1 MDQETLKLRRLSAQ
15 YLLAPDSRLHVVRAM
30 DGFQAQFLSNAM
42 HAMRLRSADPDA
54 GYAADGLVKS
64 WTLRGTMHLFAEAD
78 LPLFL
83 HDGCRY
89 HSRDW
94 TVPSFW
100 NQRPDWALTPQRQAY
115 FSDLIVDTLTQGPM
129 TREALKVRC
138 RAAGMTEAEEASM
151 FHPWGGGI
159 RELCERGFLCGT
171 ASEEKAFRL
180 CPPFVPMA
188 REDALQEQLRR
199 YLASFGPVSLRDAA
213 YFFALPQ
220 ARLRALLMQLPVS
233 ADSFDGQTLYSL
245 DDGREA
251 GDALPDCLLLAGFD
265 PLMLGYEKKQS
276 IFSSAG
282 IPARHFQPVRHR
294 HAAGPAAGHSRGPVE
309 TQRKTAA
316 DHRIPAIYARRTAM
330 GQNGRDAALAG
341 SGGLLSGGINRPF
354 QTEKT
359 MLYFS

>member
-115 FSDLIVDTLTQGPM
+115 FSDLIVDTLIQGPM

-199 YLASFGPVSLRDAA
+199 YLASFGPISLRDAA

-220 ARLRALLMQLPVS
+220 ARSGHFSCSCRSAPTALTDKRFIRWTTAGKREMRSRTACCWRAL
-233 ADSFDGQTLYSL
+233 T
-245 DDGREA
+245 R
-251 GDALPDCLLLAGFD
+251 
-265 PLMLGYEKKQS
+265 
-276 IFSSAG
+276 
-282 IPARHFQPVRHR
+282 
-294 HAAGPAAGHSRGPVE
+294 
-309 TQRKTAA
+309 
-316 DHRIPAIYARRTAM
+316 
-330 GQNGRDAALAG
+330 
-341 SGGLLSGGINRPF
+341 
-354 QTEKT
+354 
-359 MLYFS
+359 

>member
-1 MDQETLKLRRLSAQ
+1 MDQETLKLRRLFAQ

-213 YFFALPQ
+213 YFLPSRRRGSGHFSCSCRSAPTALTGKRFICWTT
-220 ARLRALLMQLPVS
+220 AGKREMRSRTACCWRAL
-233 ADSFDGQTLYSL
+233 T
-245 DDGREA
+245 R
-251 GDALPDCLLLAGFD
+251 
-265 PLMLGYEKKQS
+265 
-276 IFSSAG
+276 
-282 IPARHFQPVRHR
+282 
-294 HAAGPAAGHSRGPVE
+294 
-309 TQRKTAA
+309 
-316 DHRIPAIYARRTAM
+316 
-330 GQNGRDAALAG
+330 
-341 SGGLLSGGINRPF
+341 
-354 QTEKT
+354 
-359 MLYFS
+359 